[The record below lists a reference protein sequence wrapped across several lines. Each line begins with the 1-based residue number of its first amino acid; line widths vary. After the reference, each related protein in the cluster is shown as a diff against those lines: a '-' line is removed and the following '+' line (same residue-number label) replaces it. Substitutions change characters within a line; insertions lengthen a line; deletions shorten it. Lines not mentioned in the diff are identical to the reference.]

1 MSVMVNPVPAK
12 RIETASILGCI
23 SLETA
28 QNEMHG
34 GQAIPAFDFYL
45 APYVRNSFIEEVKV
59 LEEITGE
66 DYKHLYHFP
75 IKDYVRIELD
85 GLSGDERVLQHAINR
100 TVSRVHQS
108 MEAFIHNMNTI
119 HSREAIRLFSVLSI
133 TVRILLRRPLY
144 YSGNADLYLSG
155 SGKRRYGYLSD
166 SDLEKETG
174 RELFTSGSQL
184 RLICFCL

>member
-1 MSVMVNPVPAK
+1 MSVMVNPV
-12 RIETASILGCI
+12 RQNGSRRLAS
-23 SLETA
+23 SVAFRSETA

-85 GLSGDERVLQHAINR
+85 RFER
-100 TVSRVHQS
+100 
-108 MEAFIHNMNTI
+108 
-119 HSREAIRLFSVLSI
+119 
-133 TVRILLRRPLY
+133 
-144 YSGNADLYLSG
+144 G
-155 SGKRRYGYLSD
+155 
-166 SDLEKETG
+166 
-174 RELFTSGSQL
+174 
-184 RLICFCL
+184 

>member
-1 MSVMVNPVPAK
+1 
-12 RIETASILGCI
+12 
-23 SLETA
+23 
-28 QNEMHG
+28 MHG

-100 TVSRVHQS
+100 TVI
-108 MEAFIHNMNTI
+108 AG
-119 HSREAIRLFSVLSI
+119 EAIRLFSVLSI
-133 TVRILLRRPLY
+133 TVRILLPKAVVLF
-144 YSGNADLYLSG
+144 
-155 SGKRRYGYLSD
+155 GK
-166 SDLEKETG
+166 
-174 RELFTSGSQL
+174 
-184 RLICFCL
+184 C